1 MGSTLVLY
9 TVACFSN
16 VASVDILVT
25 SSTQCLQELNEPVTR
40 DVSILNL
47 SGLKLRR
54 SYPDCLRYYSQLQV
68 LLLNTSNLNTLDDT
82 IFLNTSSIKQLYLQD
97 NRLREFP
104 SKPMVPL
111 TQLQV
116 LYVNNNYNKE
126 IKSDAFQD
134 LKELRQLHLGP
145 QMQFQSFEYQA
156 LLPLKKVKVLVL
168 KGLNLTFVPVINQMQ
183 LLQDLDLSDNKIDRV
198 LAQYF
203 YNLTKLRVLQLA
215 GCRITF
221 ISKSAF
227 SSQKNLRLLDLSRN
241 GLITLSK
248 ETLSSIIQSA
258 GGAVV
263 ILLAQNPFH
272 CDASMCPMKKWLD
285 TVKLHI
291 QLDMM
296 CSSPESLRGHWMT
309 QLPLTKYNC
318 VKEPNFALLPKAS
331 NVNKTAIAQSF
342 LGKGPTGI
350 VIVSAAV
357 TSLLLISVIYLASAK
372 LIQWSFLMKHCACRS
387 AESTQQGKEEAATNS
402 IRPQA

>member
-9 TVACFSN
+9 TVAYFSN

-25 SSTQCLQELNEPVTR
+25 SSTQCLQELNESVTR

-116 LYVNNNYNKE
+116 LYINNNYIKE

-215 GCRITF
+215 GCRITY

-248 ETLSSIIQSA
+248 ETLSPIIQSA

-285 TVKLHI
+285 IVKLQARSQRI
-291 QLDMM
+291 G
-296 CSSPESLRGHWMT
+296 EWIT
-309 QLPLTKYNC
+309 LT
-318 VKEPNFALLPKAS
+318 
-331 NVNKTAIAQSF
+331 
-342 LGKGPTGI
+342 
-350 VIVSAAV
+350 
-357 TSLLLISVIYLASAK
+357 
-372 LIQWSFLMKHCACRS
+372 
-387 AESTQQGKEEAATNS
+387 S
-402 IRPQA
+402 I